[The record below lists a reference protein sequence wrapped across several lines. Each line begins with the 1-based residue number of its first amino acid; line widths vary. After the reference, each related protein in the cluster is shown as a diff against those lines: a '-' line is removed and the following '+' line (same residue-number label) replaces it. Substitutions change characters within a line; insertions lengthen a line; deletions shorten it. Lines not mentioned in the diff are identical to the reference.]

1 MVRRGKG
8 GGTRTSRRW
17 ASRTIRRA
25 RAAVVELGV
34 VERVLETVRIKAGR
48 VGKVMEVLK
57 MLVTVRLVIVGA
69 RKLGKVEMVGV
80 VGEG

>member
-1 MVRRGKG
+1 M
-8 GGTRTSRRW
+8 
-17 ASRTIRRA
+17 
-25 RAAVVELGV
+25 
-34 VERVLETVRIKAGR
+34 ETVRIKAGR